1 MAIILST
8 FLRGYRGKTTD
19 FALTSQHHRTIV
31 AHFLN
36 QGKWNDFLFQDA
48 LRNSVAYLIYR
59 EATISGQPIFC
70 IVDDTIASHTKLSS
84 QALHP
89 IEAAYFHQSHLTGLW
104 APDRVRHAFCNGITL
119 NYAVILYDKTKS
131 KIQIIQDIAAE
142 LPIAPIVSYFLCDSW
157 YTSAKVMDCF
167 AKKGFYTIGALKTNR
182 ILYPCGIRQKASA
195 FALHLRKTDPNIS
208 LVTVDKRQFYVYR
221 YEGNLNDVPNTVVL
235 LSYPTPCFGIPKAL
249 RIFVSTN
256 AALSTQEILRLYT
269 QRWQIEL
276 FFRQSKKKLGLDK
289 YQLRS
294 QKGIQRYWLM
304 MSFVHYMC
312 CTCKGTYIFLHI
324 E

>member
-1 MAIILST
+1 MEWFPFSGCPKKQRCIFDLPGGDYFRS
-8 FLRGYRGKTTD
+8 
-19 FALTSQHHRTIV
+19 
-31 AHFLN
+31 
-36 QGKWNDFLFQDA
+36 
-48 LRNSVAYLIYR
+48 AYLLHCGWYDCFPYKAFVTGFASNR
-59 EATISGQPIFC
+59 SCVFSSISSERQ
-70 IVDDTIASHTKLSS
+70 
-84 QALHP
+84 
-89 IEAAYFHQSHLTGLW
+89 TGLW

-157 YTSAKVMDCF
+157 YTSAKVIDCF